1 MCHLYIFFAMK
12 ELVSFLSSLVSRP
25 SKCTSEK
32 KTRKRTRAREQYDE
46 EEKVDRGGFALF
58 FLKFR
63 VLVLFLCFCWCGK
76 EPAFAGETR
85 LFALRR
91 RTSPAARRERAS
103 EIVSRGLS
111 RTRATSLSC
120 SSCSSS
126 SSLLHTKK
134 QFFPVWGRGNN
145 KRWRRR
151 ALLLLRSLVSSAC
164 ESSSRADFPRRSC
177 S

>member
-1 MCHLYIFFAMK
+1 MLCIRFSLCVRVSISFSRKRKNNTLVYMCHLYIFFAMK
-12 ELVSFLSSLVSRP
+12 ELVSFLSSLVSRL

-63 VLVLFLCFCWCGK
+63 VLVLFLCFCWCGN

-91 RTSPAARRERAS
+91 RTSPAARRERAC

-111 RTRATSLSC
+111 RTRATSLLFFLFFFFSFA
-120 SSCSSS
+120 
-126 SSLLHTKK
+126 HKK
-134 QFFPVWGRGNN
+134 TI
-145 KRWRRR
+145 
-151 ALLLLRSLVSSAC
+151 
-164 ESSSRADFPRRSC
+164 FPRLGKRK
-177 S
+177 